1 MPFFT
6 KPNEAES
13 PCFSEIAPLEKRK
26 LEAQKIFRKYGDS
39 RIPVIVERSA
49 SSAKTVPLLDKSKYL
64 VPRDMGFGQF
74 IHIIRKRIKLAPNQ
88 AIFLYVNNVLP
99 ASSVTMRELYDQH
112 KAQDDFLYA
121 VYAGETTFGDTF
133 PIFQQF

>member
-1 MPFFT
+1 MPSFFS
-6 KPNEAES
+6 KSNEAES
-13 PCFSEIAPLEKRK
+13 PRFSETNSLEKRK
-26 LEAQKIFRKYGDS
+26 AEAQKIFQKYRGT

-49 SSAKTVPLLDKSKYL
+49 SSAKTVPLIDKKKYL

-99 ASSVTMRELYDQH
+99 ASSVTMSELYEQH
-112 KAQDDFLYA
+112 KSSDDFLYA
-121 VYAGETTFGDTF
+121 IYAGETTFG
-133 PIFQQF
+133 